1 MEEDKRK
8 NKIKKYVDQLE
19 KKKDRTAVAVRY
31 QPGKDGAPMII
42 ATGKGSIAEEIL
54 KVAEDNS
61 IPLFEDQAMSDLL
74 SKLELDTEVP
84 PELYVLVAEVL
95 AFVYALDTMA
105 AKRESVRKAVKES
118 KES

>member
-1 MEEDKRK
+1 MGEEKKKKLKR
-8 NKIKKYVDQLE
+8 YVDQLE
-19 KKKDRTAVAVRY
+19 EKKDRSAVALRY
-31 QPGKDGAPMII
+31 QPGKDAAPMIV

-54 KVAEDNS
+54 KVAEENQ
-61 IPLFEDQAMSDLL
+61 IPLFEDQALSDLL

-105 AKRESVRKAVKES
+105 AKRESIRKAAKEI
-118 KES
+118 K